1 MTATVT
7 VVCMKW
13 GTAYSSRYVNILRAM
28 TARHLARPH
37 RFVCLTD
44 DTAGL
49 HPEIETFAIPDVPL
63 PPHKKDRPW
72 RKLAL
77 FAPGVA
83 DLAGPCLYLD
93 LDVVVVDALDPFFDV
108 PGDVVIIENWTQR
121 GQGIGNSSVF
131 RWVAGAHDSIY
142 NDFRKDPDGIIR
154 DVPNEQTYL
163 SHHVA
168 AAGHRLAFWPD
179 AWVRSFKY
187 HCRPVFPLNWVRA
200 PRKPEGARVIAF
212 HGRPNP
218 PDTATHGPLHPKKYF
233 RPAPWVADHWKE

>member
-1 MTATVT
+1 MTDTVS

-13 GTAYSSRYVNILRAM
+13 GTAYPAHYVNILRAM

-44 DTAGL
+44 DPSGL
-49 HPEIETFAIPDVPL
+49 DARIETFPIPDVPL

-77 FAPGVA
+77 FAPGVG
-83 DLAGPCLYLD
+83 DLAGPCLFMD
-93 LDVVVVDALDPFFDV
+93 LDVVVVGAIDPFFDV
-108 PGDVVIIENWTQR
+108 AGDIAIIENWTQR

-131 RWVAGAHDSIY
+131 RWLAGNHCNIYHDF
-142 NDFRKDPDGIIR
+142 NKDPDGIIAK
-154 DVPNEQTYL
+154 VANEQTYL
-163 SHHVA
+163 SQHA
-168 AAGHRLAFWPD
+168 AAGGHSLSFWPD
-179 AWVRSFKY
+179 EWVRSFKY
-187 HCRPVFPLNWVRA
+187 HCRPAFPLNLVTA
-200 PRKPEGARVIAF
+200 PRRPQGARIIAF

-218 PDTATHGPLHPKKYF
+218 PDVLGHGPLHPKRYF